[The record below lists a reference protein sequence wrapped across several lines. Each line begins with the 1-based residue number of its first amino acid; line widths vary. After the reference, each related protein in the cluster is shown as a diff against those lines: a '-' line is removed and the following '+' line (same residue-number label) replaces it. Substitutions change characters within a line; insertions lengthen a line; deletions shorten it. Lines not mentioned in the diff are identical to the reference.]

1 MPMKITCRQQALA
14 MVCTYARVAVNRKV
28 KHLAIVVSINIT
40 PNVWLWKHAKKNT
53 VVNMKMEGI
62 VMIMVIW
69 DIIT

>member
-1 MPMKITCRQQALA
+1 MEEKHAMLA
-14 MVCTYARVAVNRKV
+14 MVSVSLKNVEAKNGIQNAV
-28 KHLAIVVSINIT
+28 
-40 PNVWLWKHAKKNT
+40 AKKNT